1 MCCGAAVP
9 VIGFEHPMSRKSL
22 TRPVAN
28 PSAASLQP
36 DSRKLYQQVA
46 AAVAG
51 AIQRGEFAPG
61 QRIPSER
68 DLAEEYKVS
77 RPTIREA
84 MIALDVIGLVRTRHG
99 AGIFVVDNPPKDAAM
114 IGLDIGAFELTEARR
129 LFEGEAAAL
138 AAVSITDEE
147 IATLETLI
155 GEMER
160 ENLENI
166 SGEHADRAFHL
177 TIARATRN
185 SAVVDVVESLWDAR
199 YRSPLCAHML
209 ERARSVGV
217 QPRIDEHQRIL
228 TALRDRDPHAARRE
242 MRDHLARVID
252 GLLTATESDTFERA
266 RAEVEAKRTD
276 LARRVAV

>member
-1 MCCGAAVP
+1 MPLRAGFGKYQP
-9 VIGFEHPMSRKSL
+9 VMSTQRL
-22 TRPVAN
+22 IRPVTKQAGI
-28 PSAASLQP
+28 ASQP
-36 DSRKLYQQVA
+36 DGRKLYQQVA
-46 AAVAG
+46 ASVAE
-51 AIQRGEFAPG
+51 AIQRGDFLPG

-68 DLAEEYKVS
+68 ELADEYKVS

-147 IATLETLI
+147 IATLEALI

-160 ENLENI
+160 ENLEHI
-166 SGEHADRAFHL
+166 SGEHADREFHL

-185 SAVVDVVESLWDAR
+185 SAVVDVVESLWNAR
-199 YRSPLCAHML
+199 YRSPLCQHML

-228 TALRDRDPHAARRE
+228 AALRNRDPKTARRE

-252 GLLTATESDTFERA
+252 GLLTATESDAFERA
-266 RAEVEAKRTD
+266 RAEVEAKRSD
-276 LARRVAV
+276 LAKRVAV